1 MRNEYLTINN
11 DVMDLSDPAAPKIS
25 NLPEYLKSTKHRAIH
40 RREILNTD
48 FFHQRP
54 QALVGDGN

>member
-1 MRNEYLTINN
+1 
-11 DVMDLSDPAAPKIS
+11 MDLSDPHAPKIS
-25 NLPEYLKSTKHRAIH
+25 KLDAYLESTKHRAIH

-54 QALVGDGN
+54 QALAGDGSQAN